1 MTVIKKEY
9 ISRDIVRSDLL
20 PLSFLKKSAYTGSKG
35 GLRFRLERAEK
46 EPEDEGGEKK
56 VYIRCLYWPG
66 PFAYDHADKESM
78 GEEQFPFSEEGLMS
92 ICSFLSGRLHELEED
107 T

>member
-20 PLSFLKKSAYTGSKG
+20 PLSFLKRSAYTGSKF

-46 EPEDEGGEKK
+46 EPEGEGGEKE

-66 PFAYDHADKESM
+66 PFAYDHAAKESI
-78 GEEQFPFSEEGLMS
+78 GEEDFPFSEEGLLS
-92 ICSFLSGRLHELEED
+92 ICSFLSSRLHELEGEI
-107 T
+107 